1 MMGIK
6 WLQRHLG
13 QQYKVHLFSFKN
25 NSPMHIDAT
34 INLIGPGLLIA
45 NPERPSDQSDQ
56 LDIFRKAGVPN
67 ISLSTE

>member
-1 MMGIK
+1 
-6 WLQRHLG
+6 
-13 QQYKVHLFSFKN
+13 
-25 NSPMHIDAT
+25 MHIDAT

-67 ISLSTE
+67 ISLSTK

>member
-13 QQYKVHLFSFKN
+13 QQYKVHVFSFKD

-34 INLIGPGLLIA
+34 INIVGPGLLIV
-45 NPERPSDQSDQ
+45 NPDRPCGQIE
-56 LDIFRKAGVPN
+56 IFEKAGI
-67 ISLSTE
+67 IS